1 MSLEISTDIFSV
13 TAKMSM
19 EISTDILAVTEKNV
33 GGNFQ
38 RHFGCVRKK
47 CLWKFPATFQL
58 WEKNVGEIS
67 SDVLADRK
75 LAVEISSD
83 ILAVRE
89 NAGGNFQRHFS
100 FKRKLYIKANVQ

>member
-1 MSLEISTDIFSV
+1 MSVEISS
-13 TAKMSM
+13 
-19 EISTDILAVTEKNV
+19 DILAVTEKMSV
-33 GGNFQ
+33 EISGDILA
-38 RHFGCVRKK
+38 VWEKK

-100 FKRKLYIKANVQ
+100 FERKLYIQSKCSVGTSIVSS